1 MARMSRRPHM
11 PLSVKLASALHA
23 LGLDPTSTQFDHNPS
38 LEMRPFDKDTE
49 KYTPDANDYRFIVPM
64 GVAAHKKKTFGDH
77 VPLSGDVSIIA
88 KLKRNVEA
96 EAEFRAKILA
106 KEPCAPR
113 TKRSKIPSRPF
124 RRERR
129 KRP

>member
-38 LEMRPFDKDTE
+38 LEMRPFDKETG

-64 GVAAHKKKTFGDH
+64 SVAAHKKKTFGDH
-77 VPLSGDVSIIA
+77 APLSGDVSIIA

-96 EAEFRAKILA
+96 ESEFRAKILA
-106 KEPCAPR
+106 KTPGAPR
-113 TKRSKIPSRPF
+113 PKKSKFPSRPF
-124 RRERR
+124 PK
-129 KRP
+129 KRTKRQ